1 MRYSKNSLP
10 ILNNKTKLRF
20 ALVWII
26 TSKWFDRLIML
37 LIIINSILLG
47 IKDYTVGDND
57 DAVPRNKIIK

>member
-1 MRYSKNSLP
+1 VRYSKNSLA

>member
-1 MRYSKNSLP
+1 MRYSKNSLA